1 VGWLNPFFLEYPQWQ
16 DKTVTRGWPNVDEQ
30 RRKENYWFVNQ
41 GPGVA
46 PMMSR
51 YVTQFFYLIERP
63 DALYTE
69 LNTVG
74 AGVGIYS
81 ADSGLNILGQ
91 RLTLEVRD
99 WTTLHPIRGSLGVAF
114 KFVYSRVGFADD
126 VTNEL
131 FFAVPLPGDP
141 ECPFDLDNKDGLA
154 TPSRPNE
161 WTTTFV
167 PGQDT
172 DWTTP
177 NTSNVCQFVAVSS
190 GREIPN
196 N

>member
-1 VGWLNPFFLEYPQWQ
+1 VGWLNEFFQDYPQWQ
-16 DKTVTRGWPNVDEQ
+16 DKNVVRGWPNVDEQ
-30 RRKENYWFVNQ
+30 RRKESYWFVNQ

-51 YVTQFFYLIERP
+51 YVTQFFYLVARR
-63 DALYTE
+63 DALYAE

-74 AGVGIYS
+74 AGPGNYN

-91 RLTLEVRD
+91 RIILAVRD
-99 WTTLHPIRGSLGVAF
+99 WVTPHPIRGSLGVSF
-114 KFVYSRVGFADD
+114 TFVYSRVGFADD

-131 FFAVPLPGDP
+131 FFAVPDPGDP
-141 ECPFDLDNKDGLA
+141 ECPFDLDNKDGLPTA
-154 TPSRPNE
+154 SRPNE

-172 DWTTP
+172 DWETE
-177 NTSNVCQFVAVSS
+177 NISAVCQFVAISS
-190 GREIPN
+190 GRQIPN